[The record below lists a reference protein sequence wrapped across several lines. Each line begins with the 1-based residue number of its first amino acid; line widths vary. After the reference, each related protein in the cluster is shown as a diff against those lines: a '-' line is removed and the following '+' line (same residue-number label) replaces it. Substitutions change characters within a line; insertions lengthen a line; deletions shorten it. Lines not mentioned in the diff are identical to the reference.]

1 MEEGKEASLK
11 VWGGAR
17 FRVYLQGLRPIGS
30 RFHVFLMIPTAVM
43 IERTPLVPMF
53 QVTSRVSQTLHTRP
67 YAAMH
72 SPLESQ
78 SKPQNSIETLTNPTP
93 QSSLNLQS
101 PKHNIPRPSIYPL
114 LDPKYPLF
122 GTRYPYLRV
131 QGGSWSP

>member
-53 QVTSRVSQTLHTRP
+53 QVTSRVS
-67 YAAMH
+67 
-72 SPLESQ
+72 
-78 SKPQNSIETLTNPTP
+78 
-93 QSSLNLQS
+93 
-101 PKHNIPRPSIYPL
+101 
-114 LDPKYPLF
+114 
-122 GTRYPYLRV
+122 
-131 QGGSWSP
+131 